1 MGSCAKRECKSTR
14 HRKRR
19 FKYDHRYCG
28 HSVMFREF
36 ISSATVFELQ
46 LLPTRSTMM
55 EDLLPEAEPPC
66 LACLGPPPPVFD
78 LPPPP
83 RPPWEANDGCANQQ
97 ANSLARPLRPEDS
110 KTGTEDLYDYQSCD
124 INPFVIDSH
133 FYFGENLFTVLIIV
147 ICSCILVA
155 IIMVVA
161 IVIYRRWSMFRR
173 LYSDGSKSIPSLQ
186 APTAS
191 TSDTRSQF
199 EAASSKLERPFD
211 DPTEMADR
219 HVYANPTYL
228 SHFEANSANPNCA
241 QTASNNAATMQIG
254 GLPFYLPKDASE
266 PTRENIPDLASPLH
280 GGGIVQLQDTG
291 GMAWYNNSS
300 LRPPQPQTRGLTQ
313 GLTGVVGGS
322 TVGTNNGGR
331 PLLSPRGP
339 KIREKVT
346 VDNEVGGPIYE
357 DIDRMC
363 SYRGYPPGTTSN
375 STTTS
380 GGIGPLDSSSD
391 SYYNLSGGSSSPR
404 NKISNNSETSFEEG
418 CGNNGNRFQT
428 HRSPLNT
435 IGSPSCT
442 PRSPPVAPSSSRQPP
457 INSNSSMYYYSDTLR
472 KGRVGSD
479 SGISVDTPPPRTSM
493 QPRGQGGQNT
503 AAFGDRKI
511 SAFSTNSGETQ
522 RNPAFATSS
531 DQRNRVMIQT
541 EAIFNASKHSSKK
554 KSNNI
559 RDTKV

>member
-133 FYFGENLFTVLIIV
+133 FYFGENLFTILIIV

-161 IVIYRRWSMFRR
+161 IVIYSRRWSMFRR

-191 TSDTRSQF
+191 NSDTRSQF

-211 DPTEMADR
+211 DPAEMADR

-228 SHFEANSANPNCA
+228 SHFEANSANPNWA

-266 PTRENIPDLASPLH
+266 PARENIPDLASPLH

-300 LRPPQPQTRGLTQ
+300 LRPPQPQKR
-313 GLTGVVGGS
+313 GLTGVVGGP

-331 PLLSPRGP
+331 PLLSPRGQ
-339 KIREKVT
+339 KIREKAT

-404 NKISNNSETSFEEG
+404 NKISNNSETSFEDG

-442 PRSPPVAPSSSRQPP
+442 PRSPPVAPSSSRQPM
-457 INSNSSMYYYSDTLR
+457 NGNSSMYYYSDTLR

-493 QPRGQGGQNT
+493 QPRGHHGGHHGGQGQIAFT
-503 AAFGDRKI
+503 A
-511 SAFSTNSGETQ
+511 
-522 RNPAFATSS
+522 SS
-531 DQRNRVMIQT
+531 DQRNRVMSQT
-541 EAIFNASKHSSKK
+541 EAIFNDRRKTSKK
-554 KSNNI
+554 RIIN
-559 RDTKV
+559 DTKV